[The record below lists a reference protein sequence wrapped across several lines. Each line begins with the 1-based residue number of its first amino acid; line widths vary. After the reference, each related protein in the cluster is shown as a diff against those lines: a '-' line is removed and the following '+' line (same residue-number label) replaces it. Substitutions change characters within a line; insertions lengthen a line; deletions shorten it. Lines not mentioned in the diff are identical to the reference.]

1 MRRKRKTIFL
11 IWLGKK
17 KIKNQDPLEF
27 SPWNHRMGWVGRD
40 HKKPSSSTPTAMG
53 RDLISKLVSISR
65 EFFTNSTNM
74 SCRTLQQVL
83 NMQHL
88 KTIFLYTNQNIALLK
103 IKPFENRLLQTE
115 VWFLSGALYSWTCK
129 SNSHLGENKSFK
141 YMVEELF
148 FFFLHFKYA
157 EKLRYLYLEIVPYK
171 FWEPLTSVM
180 AERVLLSWPWCLLCL
195 RWKEVAEQN
204 PSTLETDFGAD

>member
-1 MRRKRKTIFL
+1 MAIKQIGREETWGEKGKLYFL
-11 IWLGKK
+11 SDWGKK

-115 VWFLSGALYSWTCK
+115 VWFSIRC
-129 SNSHLGENKSFK
+129 
-141 YMVEELF
+141 
-148 FFFLHFKYA
+148 
-157 EKLRYLYLEIVPYK
+157 
-171 FWEPLTSVM
+171 PLLM
-180 AERVLLSWPWCLLCL
+180 NMQKQLPF
-195 RWKEVAEQN
+195 RWKQV
-204 PSTLETDFGAD
+204 L